1 MIDNK
6 IEQLETRD
14 AHIVIEGEFEVQHKE
29 VAGIDFSTQALQE
42 LTIPQLL
49 DTWSQLEES
58 YICMKWKLAMLIF
71 DKCKSK
77 REFGQFLQE
86 FRVDNP
92 FHALCTINTSTF
104 YRYRRAARFCERFE
118 IYDLKECGI
127 SPTVIYELS
136 EIKNETVV
144 DDSFVGD
151 IKNKNLPVS
160 EIKRLICQVHS
171 IRGEVIPELKESTE
185 SPEMDMPTQDFD
197 NFEAINNETQ
207 TIFNVVEGQGGEI
220 QPVKLT
226 SQSMEIHVE
235 PTEQLTKEAMAQE
248 VLNMIQR
255 FNLSCQG
262 KINLLQVILEKV
274 YEIGTGSVFSA
285 KIIFHKRYVSKN
297 NRKNGQ

>member
-14 AHIVIEGEFEVQHKE
+14 AHIVVEGGFEVQCKE

-144 DDSFVGD
+144 DDIFVND

-160 EIKRLICQVHS
+160 EIKRLICQAHS
-171 IRGEVIPELKESTE
+171 ITVELISEPKESTE
-185 SPEMDMPTQDFD
+185 SFEMDMPTQDFD
-197 NFEAINNETQ
+197 NFEVINVETQ
-207 TIFNVVEGQGGEI
+207 TICNLIEGQGGEI

-226 SQSMEIHVE
+226 SQSVAIQVE
-235 PTEQLTKEAMAQE
+235 PTERLTKEAMVQE
-248 VLNMIQR
+248 FLNMLER
-255 FNLSCQG
+255 FNLSYIQ
-262 KINLLQVILEKV
+262 KLYLL
-274 YEIGTGSVFSA
+274 
-285 KIIFHKRYVSKN
+285 KIISEKIQEHTKKRVHFVKVVVLWLSLILS
-297 NRKNGQ
+297 